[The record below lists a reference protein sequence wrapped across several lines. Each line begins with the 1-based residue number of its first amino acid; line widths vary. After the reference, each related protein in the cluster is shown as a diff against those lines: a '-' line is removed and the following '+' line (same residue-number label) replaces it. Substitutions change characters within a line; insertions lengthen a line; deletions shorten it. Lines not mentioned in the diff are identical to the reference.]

1 MRVPRARFMVVRL
14 SGSGDPV
21 CLEPGRIHRWR
32 TPRMTV
38 RFLLV
43 VVALAAVVTEA
54 SLAGWRAVTYRMR
67 AGDHERHLNSARS
80 YLYDSEALRRWH
92 ERMGRKYQQA
102 ASRPWWP
109 VAPDPTKPE

>member
-1 MRVPRARFMVVRL
+1 MRLPRVRSTVERL

-21 CLEPGRIHRWR
+21 YLEPGGILRWR

-43 VVALAAVVTEA
+43 VVALAALATEA
-54 SLAGWRAVTYRMR
+54 ALAGWRAVTYRMR
-67 AGDHERHLNSARS
+67 AGDHARHLNSARS
-80 YLYDSEALRRWH
+80 FHYDSEALRQWH

-109 VAPDPTKPE
+109 VAPDPPKPE